1 MRVLITGASGFIG
14 RHCVEALLKR
24 GCEVHAVSR
33 GLPVGDAPGLIWHQA
48 DILQPTGVTDVFSE
62 CKPTHL
68 IHAAWNVTNTAF
80 LTSAENLLWAA
91 RSIDLLY
98 AAQRHGVQRVV
109 GIGTC
114 AEYGLNHDLCDE
126 HSTPMHP
133 VGMYAQ
139 TKYATQVVFDA
150 AAQAHGLSTA
160 WARLFFPYGFFDK
173 PTKLI
178 PYTIR
183 QLSKGEPAEFSS
195 GEQVRD
201 LLFASDVG
209 AAIVALLFSEVAGSV
224 NIASGVAI
232 RVCDVVRRIGEL
244 MGRPEFIRL
253 GVRQTH
259 DLQAKRWV
267 ASVNRLGHEIKWH
280 PTMQLDD
287 GLRAT
292 IAAFCEVRRTSTK
305 AIA

>member
-1 MRVLITGASGFIG
+1 MRVLVTGASGFIG
-14 RHCVEALLKR
+14 RHCVEALLKH

-33 GLPVGDAPGLIWHQA
+33 GLPAWDAQGLIWHQA
-48 DILQPTGVTDVFSE
+48 DILQPTGIADAFSE

-68 IHAAWNVTNTAF
+68 IHAAWNDTNTAF
-80 LTSAENLLWAA
+80 WTSAENLPWAA
-91 RSIDLLY
+91 RSTDLLY

-126 HSTPMHP
+126 HSTPMRP

-139 TKYATQVVFDA
+139 TKHATQVLYDA

-160 WARLFFPYGFFDK
+160 WARLFFPYGIFDK
-173 PTKLI
+173 PAKLI
-178 PYTIR
+178 PYAIR
-183 QLSKGEPAEFSS
+183 QLSKGEPAEFTS

-209 AAIVALLFSEVAGSV
+209 AAIVALLCSEVTGPV
-224 NIASGVAI
+224 NIASGVAF
-232 RVCDVVRRIGEL
+232 RVRDVVRRIGEL
-244 MGRPEFIRL
+244 MGRPELIRL

-259 DLQAKRWV
+259 HLQANRWV
-267 ASVNRLGHEIKWH
+267 ASVNRLGHEVKWH
-280 PTMQLDD
+280 PTIQLND

-292 IAAFCEVRRTSTK
+292 IAAFREGALSSETP
-305 AIA
+305 IA